1 MDAAQAYEAAKLG
14 IWTFLATEVLLFG
27 GLFTAYI
34 VFRIKFPQM
43 FHADH
48 FHLNRILGAVNTIVL
63 ICSSLT
69 VALGIEAIRKGKQ
82 GLLKLCL
89 SLTILLAAVFLGI
102 KYVEWTEKFAH
113 GLFPGTDV
121 FFSLYFMMTGL
132 HGLHVLAGMLVVA
145 IIVGVIESSMATD
158 DRVSSSSINAKRMG
172 VWMTM
177 WRTSI
182 FLDRSSISWR
192 LVSSTLVKSRTL
204 LPAPVRSENLSS
216 NPQRESLKR
225 SWGVVISLSS
235 LSALS
240 HMEASSS

>member
-1 MDAAQAYEAAKLG
+1 MSDHPSQAHMDAAQAYEAAKLG

-34 VFRIKFPQM
+34 VFRLKFPQM
-43 FHADH
+43 FHEDH

-69 VALGIEAIRKGKQ
+69 VALGIAAIRKGKQ
-82 GLLKLCL
+82 GLLKLFL

-132 HGLHVLAGMLVVA
+132 HGLHVLAGMLVLG
-145 IIVGVIESSMATD
+145 GVLVLAGRGKFSEHYSTPVEISGLYWHFVD
-158 DRVSSSSINAKRMG
+158 L
-172 VWMTM
+172 VW
-177 WRTSI
+177 I
-182 FLDRSSISWR
+182 YLFPLFYLI
-192 LVSSTLVKSRTL
+192 
-204 LPAPVRSENLSS
+204 
-216 NPQRESLKR
+216 
-225 SWGVVISLSS
+225 G
-235 LSALS
+235 
-240 HMEASSS
+240 